1 MTRQAA
7 TLSSIYERP
16 ELAWL
21 DGPAE
26 MLQRAAHGVFRSGA
40 AGMRIKS
47 LLNGTPLRHRLH
59 PMLVAVPIGA
69 WTTAA
74 LIDALEG
81 RSSHETRKGLQA
93 GADAAVAFG
102 IVGALPSALAGVAD
116 WVDLYDHQRRVGMAH
131 ALLNGVALGCYGAS
145 LALRQS
151 GQRGLA
157 KAVAGAGLAT
167 LTLSGALGGE
177 LVYTLGVNVP
187 HTLYP
192 RPPEGFRDVIA
203 SDALPE
209 GKPVVVEVGRVPVLL
224 LRRAGRILAVEEW
237 CPHAGGPLSEGTFDG
252 DIVQCPWHQSRFC
265 LIDGAPLQ
273 GPAAV
278 PLRTFEVMEEGGRV
292 FVRPSY
298 EAQSWPPPPRPVAE
312 QPAATGAG

>member
-1 MTRQAA
+1 MTRQAT
-7 TLSSIYERP
+7 TLSSVFERG

-26 MLQRAAHGVFRSGA
+26 VLQRAAHGVFQSGA
-40 AGMRIKS
+40 AGMRVKS

-74 LIDALEG
+74 LLDVLEG
-81 RSSHETRKGLQA
+81 RAGRESRRGLQA

-102 IVGALPSALAGVAD
+102 IAGALPSALAGVAD
-116 WVDLYDHQRRVGMAH
+116 WVDLYDHPRRVGTAH

-145 LALRQS
+145 LALRRGGRRGS
-151 GQRGLA
+151 AKVVAATGLA
-157 KAVAGAGLAT
+157 ALAA
-167 LTLSGALGGE
+167 SGALGGE

-187 HTLYP
+187 YTVYP
-192 RPPEGFRDVIA
+192 KPPEGFRDALA
-203 SDALPE
+203 SDELPE

-224 LRRAGRILAVEEW
+224 LRREERILAVEEW
-237 CPHAGGPLSEGTFDG
+237 CPHAGGPLSRGSFEGD
-252 DIVQCPWHQSRFC
+252 VVECPWHQSRFC
-265 LIDGAPLQ
+265 LSDGAPLQ

-278 PLRTFEVMEEGGRV
+278 PLRTFEVLEEGGRI
-292 FVRPSY
+292 FVRGSY
-298 EAQSWPPPPRPVAE
+298 EGSSWPPPPEPPAQTPVVR
-312 QPAATGAG
+312 G